1 MPRLTKL
8 KLTRIEH
15 ERAQIDV
22 AMQAGINPTRM
33 NRLENGW
40 LQPRADELQR
50 IAGALG
56 VPVGAL
62 AMKEPT
68 D

>member
-15 ERAQIDV
+15 ERAQIEV

-40 LQPRADELQR
+40 VQPSPEELRR
-50 IAGALG
+50 IAEVLGTSTEALG
-56 VPVGAL
+56 
-62 AMKEPT
+62 
-68 D
+68 